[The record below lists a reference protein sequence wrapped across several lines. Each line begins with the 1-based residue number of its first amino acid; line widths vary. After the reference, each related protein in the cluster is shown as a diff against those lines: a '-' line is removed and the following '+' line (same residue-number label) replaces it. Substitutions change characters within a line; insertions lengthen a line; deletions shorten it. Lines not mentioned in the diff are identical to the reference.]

1 MLRGPLYEDGYR
13 PQLSGHETFP
23 LRYGWLKK
31 AYDAVR
37 KSEDQA
43 NNGEV
48 FSGPNAIAR
57 FGVGKNMVSSM
68 RHWAEAAGVV
78 VVDSRA
84 NHAVTTFLGQR
95 LFDDHGLDPYMEDP
109 MSSWLI
115 HWRLAGRSKK
125 TTWFWA
131 FSHYPALTFEREGLA
146 EAIGRLAKDRKWP
159 RASYAT
165 IKNDVGCFVRTY
177 VAQSPAAKSN
187 QEDGLESPLTELGL
201 IKPIGRREGFRFV
214 RGPKP
219 SLGVGAFCY
228 AVTDFWNERFP
239 NANTLSLEALTHEP
253 GSPGRVFLLDENDV
267 VDMLAQLEA
276 ATKGAYRWSET
287 AGLKQLIRSDRL
299 SLAWAIDQVAGG
311 YPAIGQKDAA

>member
-1 MLRGPLYEDGYR
+1 MLRGPLYEDGYP

-43 NNGEV
+43 DNGEV
-48 FSGPNAIAR
+48 FSGPDAIAR

-84 NHAVTTFLGQR
+84 NHAVTTSLGRR

-109 MSSWLI
+109 SSSWLI

-146 EAIGRLAKDRKWP
+146 EAIGRLAKDRKWL

-165 IKNDVGCFVRTY
+165 IKNDVACFVRTY
-177 VAQSPAAKSN
+177 VAQSLAAKSN

-267 VDMLAQLEA
+267 VDMLAQLEDS
-276 ATKGAYRWSET
+276 TKGAYRWSET
-287 AGLKQLIRSDRL
+287 AGLKQLIRSDKL
-299 SLAWAIDQVAGG
+299 GLAWAIDQVAEG

>member
-1 MLRGPLYEDGYR
+1 M
-13 PQLSGHETFP
+13 
-23 LRYGWLKK
+23 
-31 AYDAVR
+31 R

-43 NNGEV
+43 DNGEV
-48 FSGPNAIAR
+48 FSGPDAIAR

-68 RHWAEAAGVV
+68 RHWAEAAGVI

-84 NHAVTTFLGQR
+84 NHAVTTSLGRR

-109 MSSWLI
+109 SSSWLI

-146 EAIGRLAKDRKWP
+146 GAIGRLAKDRKWL

-165 IKNDVGCFVRTY
+165 IKNDVACFVRTY
-177 VAQSPAAKSN
+177 VAQSLAAKSN

-214 RGPKP
+214 REPKP

-267 VDMLAQLEA
+267 VDTLAQLEDS
-276 ATKGAYRWSET
+276 TKGAYRWSET
-287 AGLKQLIRSDRL
+287 AGLKQLIRSDKL
-299 SLAWAIDQVAGG
+299 GLAWAIDQVAEG

>member
-37 KSEDQA
+37 KREGQA
-43 NNGEV
+43 DNGEV
-48 FSGPNAIAR
+48 FSGPDAIAR

-84 NHAVTTFLGQR
+84 NHAATTSLGRR

-109 MSSWLI
+109 MSSWLV
-115 HWRLAGRSKK
+115 HWHLAGRSKK

-159 RASYAT
+159 HASYAT
-165 IKNDVGCFVRTY
+165 IKNDVACFVRTY

-267 VDMLAQLEA
+267 VDMLAQLED